1 MSLRA
6 IRALLT
12 KDFTL
17 FFRNRFF
24 ALVTALGLVIYVALY
39 FVMPGSVDE
48 TLDVG
53 LYASAWPPASDQFH
67 QEGLEIHMA
76 DSEDALK
83 NGVVAHHYV
92 AGIVLPGDLMQKLA
106 SGQKPEIDLYF
117 ASDTPEETK
126 EAVASLIRELIYVQT
141 GQQLAVVF
149 STQVLPGPD
158 MAGKQI
164 PPRDR
169 LRPLFAVLLIVFETF
184 GLAVLITEEIEH
196 RTIQALLVTPVSI
209 RDLFAAK
216 GITGMTLAFGQGALF
231 MALVGG
237 MNQQPVIVILAL
249 LLAALLVTGIGFMIA
264 SLAKDMMSVL
274 AWGVLALVI
283 LVIPSMSAM
292 FPGVITEWVKVIP
305 SYYVVDTV
313 DRVANFSSGW
323 PDIWQNLLILLGFGL
338 AFLLIGMVALRRRF
352 Q

>member
-1 MSLRA
+1 MNPRG
-6 IRALLT
+6 IRALVS

-24 ALVTALGLVIYVALY
+24 ALVTSLALIVYVMLY

-48 TLDVG
+48 TLEIG
-53 LYASAWPPASDQFH
+53 LYAPGWSPVAGDVQ
-67 QEGLEIHMA
+67 QQGLEIHVAESLEELEDGVA
-76 DSEDALK
+76 DHD
-83 NGVVAHHYV
+83 YV
-92 AGIVLPGDLMQKLA
+92 AGIVLAADLPDELV
-106 SGQKPEIDLYF
+106 SGQKPRIDLYF
-117 ASDTPEETK
+117 ASDTPEEAK
-126 EAVASLIRELIYVQT
+126 EAVSSLIRELIYAQT
-141 GQQLAVVF
+141 GQPLVVDF

-169 LRPLFAVLLIVFETF
+169 MRPLFAVLLIVFETY
-184 GLAVLITEEIEH
+184 GLATLITEEIEH

-209 RDLFAAK
+209 KDLFAAK
-216 GITGMTLAFGQGALF
+216 GFTGITLAFGQGALF
-231 MALVGG
+231 MVLVGG
-237 MNQQPVIVILAL
+237 LNQQPVIVILAL
-249 LLAALLVTGIGFMIA
+249 LLAALLVTGIGFLIA
-264 SLAKDMMSVL
+264 SLARDMMSVL

-283 LVIPSMSAM
+283 LVIPSMGTL

-313 DRVANFSSGW
+313 DRVASYGSGW
-323 PDIWQNLLILLGFGL
+323 VDIWQNLLILLAFSV

>member
-1 MSLRA
+1 MNLRA
-6 IRALLT
+6 IRALVA

-24 ALVTALGLVIYVALY
+24 ALITLLALVVYVALY

-48 TLDVG
+48 TLDIG
-53 LYASAWPPASDQFH
+53 LYAPAWSPTSDEIQ
-67 QEGLEIHMA
+67 QQGLEIHVA
-76 DSEDALK
+76 ESEDDLK
-83 NGVVAHHYV
+83 DGVVAHDYV
-92 AGIVLPGDLMQKLA
+92 AGIVLPGDLVEKLA
-106 SGQKPEIDLYF
+106 SGQKPQIDLYF
-117 ASDTPEETK
+117 ASDTPEEAK
-126 EAVASLIRELIYVQT
+126 EAMSSLLREMVYAQT
-141 GQQLAVVF
+141 GQPLNVEFA
-149 STQVLPGPD
+149 TQVLPGPD

-169 LRPLFAVLLIVFETF
+169 LRPLFAVLLIVFETY
-184 GLAVLITEEIEH
+184 GLATLMTEEIEH
-196 RTIQALLVTPVSI
+196 RTIQALLVTPVSVK
-209 RDLFAAK
+209 DLFAAK
-216 GITGMTLAFGQGALF
+216 GITGITLAFGQGALF
-231 MALVGG
+231 MVLVGG
-237 MNQQPVIVILAL
+237 LNQQPVIVILAL
-249 LLAALLVTGIGFMIA
+249 LLAALLVTGIGFLIA

-283 LVIPSMSAM
+283 LVIPSMGTM

-313 DRVANFSSGW
+313 DRVASYGSGW
-323 PDIWQNLLILLGFGL
+323 PDIWQNLLILLVFDV

>member
-1 MSLRA
+1 MNLRA
-6 IRALLT
+6 IRALVA

-24 ALVTALGLVIYVALY
+24 ALVTLLGLVVYVALY

-48 TLDVG
+48 TLDIG
-53 LYASAWPPASDQFH
+53 LYTPAWSPTSDEIQ
-67 QEGLEIHMA
+67 QQGLEIHVA
-76 DSEDALK
+76 ESEDDLK
-83 NGVVAHHYV
+83 GGVVAHDYV
-92 AGIVLPGDLMQKLA
+92 AGVVLPGDLVEKLT
-106 SGQKPEIDLYF
+106 SGQKPQIDLYF
-117 ASDTPEETK
+117 ASDTPEEAK
-126 EAVASLIRELIYVQT
+126 EAVSSLIRELIYAQT
-141 GQQLAVVF
+141 GQPLAVDF

-169 LRPLFAVLLIVFETF
+169 MRPLFAVLLIVFETY
-184 GLAVLITEEIEH
+184 GLATLITEEIEH
-196 RTIQALLVTPVSI
+196 RTIQALLVTPVSVK
-209 RDLFAAK
+209 DLFVAK
-216 GITGMTLAFGQGALF
+216 GVTGITLAFGQGTLF

-237 MNQQPVIVILAL
+237 LNQQPVIVILAL
-249 LLAALLVTGIGFMIA
+249 LLAALLVTGIGFLIA

-283 LVIPSMSAM
+283 LVIPSMGTM

-313 DRVANFSSGW
+313 DRVASYGSGW
-323 PDIWQNLLILLGFGL
+323 PDIWLNLLILLAFDV

>member
-1 MSLRA
+1 MNLRA
-6 IRALLT
+6 IRALVA

-24 ALVTALGLVIYVALY
+24 ALITLLGLVVYVALY

-48 TLDVG
+48 TLDIG
-53 LYASAWPPASDQFH
+53 LYTLAWSPTSGEIQ
-67 QEGLEIHMA
+67 QQGLEIHVA
-76 DSEDALK
+76 ESEDDLK
-83 NGVVAHHYV
+83 DGVVAHDYV
-92 AGIVLPGDLMQKLA
+92 AGVVLPGDLVEKLA
-106 SGQKPEIDLYF
+106 SGQKPQIDLYF

-126 EAVASLIRELIYVQT
+126 EAVASLMREMIYVQT
-141 GQQLAVVF
+141 GQPLAVDF

-158 MAGKQI
+158 MTGRQI

-169 LRPLFAVLLIVFETF
+169 LRPLFAVLLIVFETY
-184 GLAVLITEEIEH
+184 GLATLITEEIEH
-196 RTIQALLVTPVSI
+196 RTIQALLVTPVTVK
-209 RDLFAAK
+209 DLFAAK
-216 GITGMTLAFGQGALF
+216 GITGITLAFGQGALF

-237 MNQQPVIVILAL
+237 LNQQPVIVVLAL
-249 LLAALLVTGIGFMIA
+249 LLAALLVTGIGFLIA

-283 LVIPSMSAM
+283 LVIPSMGTM
-292 FPGVITEWVKVIP
+292 FPGVITAWVKVIP

-313 DRVANFSSGW
+313 DQVASYGSGW
-323 PDIWQNLLILLGFGL
+323 PDIWQNLLILLAFDG

>member
-1 MSLRA
+1 MNLTG
-6 IRALLT
+6 IRALVA

-24 ALVTALGLVIYVALY
+24 ALVTLLALVVYVALY

-48 TLDVG
+48 TMDIG
-53 LYASAWPPASDQFH
+53 LYAPGWSSITGDIQ
-67 QEGLEIHMA
+67 QQGLEIHVA
-76 DSEDALK
+76 ESEGDLED
-83 NGVVAHHYV
+83 GVVAHDYV
-92 AGIVLPGDLMQKLA
+92 AGVMLPADLADKLA
-106 SGQKPEIDLYF
+106 SGEKPRIDLYF
-117 ASDTPEETK
+117 ASDTPEEAK
-126 EAVASLIRELIYVQT
+126 AAVSSLIRELIYAQT
-141 GQQLAVVF
+141 GQPLAVDF

-169 LRPLFAVLLIVFETF
+169 MRPLFAVLLIVFETY
-184 GLAVLITEEIEH
+184 GLATLITEEIEH
-196 RTIQALLVTPVSI
+196 RTIQALLVTPVSVK
-209 RDLFAAK
+209 DLFAAK
-216 GITGMTLAFGQGALF
+216 GITGIMLAFGQGALF

-237 MNQQPVIVILAL
+237 LNEQPVIVVLAL
-249 LLAALLVTGIGFMIA
+249 LLAALLVTGIGFLIA

-283 LVIPSMSAM
+283 LVIPGMGIM
-292 FPGVITEWVKVIP
+292 FPGVITGWAKVIP

-313 DRVANFSSGW
+313 DRVASYGSGW
-323 PDIWQNLLILLGFGL
+323 PDIWENLLILLAL
-338 AFLLIGMVALRRRF
+338 DAAFLLVGMVALRRRF

>member
-1 MSLRA
+1 MNPKA
-6 IRALLT
+6 VRALVA

-24 ALVTALGLVIYVALY
+24 ALVTSLALVVYVALY

-48 TLDVG
+48 TLEIG
-53 LYASAWPPASDQFH
+53 LYAPGWSPIAGDIQ
-67 QEGLEIHMA
+67 QQGLEVHVA
-76 DSEDALK
+76 ESEDDLK
-83 NGVVAHHYV
+83 DGVTAHDYV
-92 AGIVLPGDLMQKLA
+92 AGIILPADMAEKLA
-106 SGQKPEIDLYF
+106 SGQKPRIDLYF
-117 ASDTPEETK
+117 ASDTPEEAK
-126 EAVASLIRELIYVQT
+126 EAVSSLIRELIYAQT
-141 GQQLAVVF
+141 GQPLAVDF

-169 LRPLFAVLLIVFETF
+169 MRPLFAVLLIVFETY
-184 GLAVLITEEIEH
+184 GLATLITEEIEH
-196 RTIQALLVTPVSI
+196 RTIQALLVTPVSVK
-209 RDLFAAK
+209 DLFAAK
-216 GITGMTLAFGQGALF
+216 GITGITLAFGQGALF

-237 MNQQPVIVILAL
+237 LNEQPVIVILAL
-249 LLAALLVTGIGFMIA
+249 LLAALLVTGVGFLIA

-283 LVIPSMSAM
+283 LVIPGMGIM
-292 FPGVITEWVKVIP
+292 FPGVITGWAKVIP

-313 DRVANFSSGW
+313 DRVANYGAGW
-323 PDIWQNLLILLGFGL
+323 PDIWQNLLILLAFDV
-338 AFLLIGMVALRRRF
+338 AFLLIGMAALRRRF

>member
-1 MSLRA
+1 MRLRA
-6 IRALLT
+6 IRALVA

-24 ALVTALGLVIYVALY
+24 ALITLLGLVVYVALY

-48 TLDVG
+48 TLDIG
-53 LYASAWPPASDQFH
+53 LYAPAWSPAVDDIQ
-67 QEGLEIHMA
+67 QQGLEIHVA
-76 DSEDALK
+76 GSEDDLK
-83 NGVVAHHYV
+83 DGVVAHDYV
-92 AGIVLPGDLMQKLA
+92 AGIVLPGDLVEKLA
-106 SGQKPEIDLYF
+106 SGQKPQIDLYF

-126 EAVASLIRELIYVQT
+126 EAVASLMRDLIYVQT
-141 GQQLAVVF
+141 GQPLAVDF

-158 MAGKQI
+158 MAGQQV

-169 LRPLFAVLLIVFETF
+169 LRPLFAVLLIVFETY
-184 GLAVLITEEIEH
+184 GLATLLTEEIEH
-196 RTIQALLVTPVSI
+196 RTIQALLVTPVTVK
-209 RDLFAAK
+209 DLFAAK
-216 GITGMTLAFGQGALF
+216 GTTGITLAFGQGALF
-231 MALVGG
+231 MAVVGG
-237 MNQQPVIVILAL
+237 LNQQPVIVILAL
-249 LLAALLVTGIGFMIA
+249 LLAALLVTGIGFLIA

-274 AWGVLALVI
+274 AWGILALVI
-283 LVIPSMSAM
+283 LVIPSMGTM

-313 DRVANFSSGW
+313 DRVASYGSGW
-323 PDIWQNLLILLGFGL
+323 PDIWRNLLILLAFDV

>member
-1 MSLRA
+1 MNLRA
-6 IRALLT
+6 IRALVA

-24 ALVTALGLVIYVALY
+24 ALVTLLGLVVYVALY

-48 TLDVG
+48 TLDIG
-53 LYASAWPPASDQFH
+53 LYTPAWSPTSDEIQ
-67 QEGLEIHMA
+67 QQGLEIHVA
-76 DSEDALK
+76 ESEDDLK
-83 NGVVAHHYV
+83 GGVVAHDYV
-92 AGIVLPGDLMQKLA
+92 AGVVLPGDLVEKLT
-106 SGQKPEIDLYF
+106 SGQKPQIDLYF
-117 ASDTPEETK
+117 ASDTPEEAK
-126 EAVASLIRELIYVQT
+126 EAVSSLIRELIYAQT
-141 GQQLAVVF
+141 GQPLAVDF

-169 LRPLFAVLLIVFETF
+169 MRPLFAVLLIVFETY
-184 GLAVLITEEIEH
+184 GLATLITEEIEH
-196 RTIQALLVTPVSI
+196 RTIQALLVTPVSVK
-209 RDLFAAK
+209 DLFVAK
-216 GITGMTLAFGQGALF
+216 GVTGITLAFGQGTLF

-237 MNQQPVIVILAL
+237 LNQQPVIVILAL
-249 LLAALLVTGIGFMIA
+249 LLAALLVTGIGFLIA

-283 LVIPSMSAM
+283 LVIPSMGTM

-313 DRVANFSSGW
+313 DRVASYGSGW
-323 PDIWQNLLILLGFGL
+323 PDIWQNLLILLAFDV